1 MVIDVDT
8 NKDTCWVYAYWFQ
21 FKAIQLNIIQH
32 ISI

>member
-21 FKAIQLNIIQH
+21 LKAI
-32 ISI
+32 